1 MLSYVHNHCCRRF
14 LSALGV
20 SAHRTTSAPTARPR
34 LTRRARA
41 VARLQQLLRRAHAR
55 ARSSQSSPRCLSHL
69 VQLVVLLRPVHVG
82 KASAALANRSCW
94 PHWLAAAGRLLPCA
108 APPTGTGPPRSPQAQ
123 LLLVCDC
130 WQAASSAAQMAGC
143 STSTRGRGASSPPW
157 GALGAPSSRR
167 GKPKAVH
174 AAVKNK
180 HRHSRSWS

>member
-20 SAHRTTSAPTARPR
+20 SAHQTTSAPTARPR

-94 PHWLAAAGRLLPCA
+94 PHWLAAGRLLPFA
-108 APPTGTGPPRSPQAQ
+108 APPTGTGPPGSPQAQ

-143 STSTRGRGASSPPW
+143 STRTRGRGLASSPPL
-157 GALGAPSSRR
+157 GCPGRALAAARQAQGRPCR
-167 GKPKAVH
+167 GEK
-174 AAVKNK
+174 
-180 HRHSRSWS
+180 

>member
-20 SAHRTTSAPTARPR
+20 SAHQTTSAPTARPR

-55 ARSSQSSPRCLSHL
+55 ARSSQSSPCCLSRL

-94 PHWLAAAGRLLPCA
+94 PHWLAAGRLLPFA
-108 APPTGTGPPRSPQAQ
+108 APPTGTGPPGSPQAQ

-143 STSTRGRGASSPPW
+143 STSTRGRGLASSPPL
-157 GALGAPSSRR
+157 GCPGRALAAARQAQGRPCR
-167 GKPKAVH
+167 GEK
-174 AAVKNK
+174 
-180 HRHSRSWS
+180 